1 MEKVING
8 HAIVRYTL
16 ISSFKGVNMYCVL
29 CQKKIDETK
38 GYFTILIRGN
48 RYDYHLPC
56 RPANI
61 PI

>member
-1 MEKVING
+1 MTILG
-8 HAIVRYTL
+8 
-16 ISSFKGVNMYCVL
+16 GVMYCVL
-29 CQKKIDETK
+29 CQKKINETK